1 MASTESTSS
10 APIYATVA
18 SFFAGQRWIFEED
31 PEQGRISF
39 EYASAAG
46 AWRTYVAALDE
57 AQQVVV
63 YGVVPFAI
71 DERRRGAIM
80 ELLTRANFGLT
91 VGNFEL
97 DLEDGETRFKT
108 SLDVEDS
115 TLTEAL
121 LQQLV
126 RSNLAVME
134 HYLPAVVAVALRNA
148 EPLDALTALEA
159 AAS

>member
-1 MASTESTSS
+1 MASTESTST

-18 SFFAGQRWIFEED
+18 SFFAGQSWIFEED
-31 PEQGRISF
+31 LEQSRISF

-46 AWRTYVAALDE
+46 AWRTYVAAIDD

-71 DERRRGAIM
+71 EEARRGAVM

-91 VGNFEL
+91 IGNFEIDL
-97 DLEDGETRFKT
+97 DDGETRFKT
-108 SLDVEDS
+108 SIDVEDAALS
-115 TLTEAL
+115 EGL

-134 HYLPAVVAVALRNA
+134 HYLPAVVAVSMRGSS
-148 EPLDALTALEA
+148 PLDSLAALEA